1 MKLLTPNQVRD
12 TKNEHLARE
21 VLRAKETSEQILK
34 INKKMAEAEADFAS
48 VLARH
53 RITWAEEEREH
64 DERMRQMQKE
74 VSVLED
80 RKKQALIPLEI
91 YKVQADTLLKEAQE
105 ALQRTKEKEL
115 KNEEIAELLQDRLDE
130 VGEKESDVQSLES
143 RLLSKQKGIED
154 QAEQVKAASQQLV
167 YDQQSFYEIR
177 DKQQKE
183 ILERRKEIQIAE
195 ITANAKIEKIKR
207 DIEAMRI
214 YDIQLKDERATLDRI
229 KQRGI

>member
-1 MKLLTPNQVRD
+1 
-12 TKNEHLARE
+12 
-21 VLRAKETSEQILK
+21 
-34 INKKMAEAEADFAS
+34 MAEAEADFAS

-195 ITANAKIEKIKR
+195 ITVNAKIEKIKR